1 MVVEEPIIKKV
12 LRGETNRY
20 FNQLIEM
27 YQPKVFSIAYRMMG
41 NLHDA
46 QDICQEVFIKAYLN
60 ISKLRQT
67 SSFQSWLIHITK
79 NCCYDELRSRR
90 RKITEISLEK
100 TIENDFFTNE
110 LTGNLPSPEEVAI
123 NKELKS
129 TICTC
134 INTLSQK
141 HSKVIVLRELRGLS
155 YEEISQIMG
164 CSVGTVKSRLNNAR
178 NMIRG
183 KLRLLDCKY

>member
-1 MVVEEPIIKKV
+1 MLVEEPIIKKV
-12 LRGETNRY
+12 LRGERNCY

-41 NLHDA
+41 NLYDA

-60 ISKLRQT
+60 ITKLRQT

-90 RKITEISLEK
+90 RKITEISLER
-100 TIENDFFTNE
+100 TIENDYFTNT

-134 INTLSQK
+134 INTLSKK
-141 HSKVIVLRELRGLS
+141 HSKVIVLRELRGHS

-164 CSVGTVKSRLNNAR
+164 CSVGTVKSRLSNAR
-178 NMIRG
+178 NIIRG